1 MRNENKTTIRK
12 AKAIDLCRII
22 NFVDYWLSGR
32 GVKAKAKGAVND
44 CFISPSQ
51 HQRYLT
57 KYDTYIMQANDEI
70 IGWAVKHPNG
80 SLLHLLIAGDK
91 RGMGYG
97 AKLLRHIKPNVIRAK
112 TNQSTGDPTPFYV
125 QYGYRVVEQQ
135 PSQPNLSAKAKAKGR
150 PKIINILKS
159 VC

>member
-44 CFISPSQ
+44 CFMSPSQ
-51 HQRYLT
+51 HERYLT
-57 KYDTYIMQANDEI
+57 KYETWLMEANGEI

-80 SLLHLLIAGDK
+80 SLLHLLIAGNY
-91 RGMGYG
+91 RSQGYG
-97 AKLLRHIKPNVIRAK
+97 TKLLQAIRPQTIRAK

-125 QYGYRVVEQQ
+125 RHGYRVTEQK
-135 PSQPNLSAKAKAKGR
+135 PSQPNLSAKSKAKDR
-150 PKIINILKS
+150 PRVINILTS
-159 VC
+159 G